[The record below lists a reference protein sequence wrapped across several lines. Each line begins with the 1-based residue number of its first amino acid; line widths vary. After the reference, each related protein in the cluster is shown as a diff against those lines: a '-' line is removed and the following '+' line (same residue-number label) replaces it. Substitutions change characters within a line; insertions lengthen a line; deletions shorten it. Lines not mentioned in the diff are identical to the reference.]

1 MLNSTMR
8 GMMRLSVL
16 PLRFLQGWLCVA
28 DDADE
33 ADDAD
38 TNAETEAATVADVV
52 QLADASRLLLR

>member
-1 MLNSTMR
+1 
-8 GMMRLSVL
+8 MRLSVL